1 MLYEWVEFAAQ
12 SLDNLAVG
20 VMITFIVVG
29 GVLALIRFVKK
40 KDNAYAR
47 YRVVLAR
54 TIQVGLE
61 LLVAADIIRTVSI
74 PLTALNLALLSGL
87 VVVRTFLGW
96 TLTVEIEGRW
106 PWQGNKETL
115 PDRSQAARATVV

>member
-1 MLYEWVEFAAQ
+1 MVYKLAEFASQ
-12 SLDNLAVG
+12 GLDSLAVA
-20 VMITFIVVG
+20 VMLSIIVVG
-29 GVLALIRFVKK
+29 TVLALIGLARRKEG
-40 KDNAYAR
+40 AYTQ

-74 PLTALNLALLSGL
+74 PLTTLNLLLLSGL
-87 VVVRTFLGW
+87 VLVRTFLGW

-106 PWQGNKETL
+106 PWQKDDTEASSSRT
-115 PDRSQAARATVV
+115 TVA